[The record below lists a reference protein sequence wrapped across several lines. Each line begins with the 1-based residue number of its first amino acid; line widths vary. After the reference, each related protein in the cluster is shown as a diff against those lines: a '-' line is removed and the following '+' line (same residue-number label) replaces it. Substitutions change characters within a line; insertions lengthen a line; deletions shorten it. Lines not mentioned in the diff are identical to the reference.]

1 MKKLTFLFAF
11 TLLLSACGS
20 SFDQQAAFDEVMD
33 VHDAAMPKIGEVMN
47 LKKQVLAK
55 AESATD
61 EAIKAE
67 LNTLAE
73 ELGTAQEGMMVWMR
87 SWSGAF
93 EPHKNGETTIDEQK
107 AFFAAEMEKV
117 TKVKDDIFNSIEKA
131 KKELK

>member
-33 VHDAAMPKIGEVMN
+33 MHDAAMPKIGEVMN

-61 EAIKAE
+61 EAVKAE

-87 SWSGAF
+87 SWVGAF
-93 EPHKNGETTIDEQK
+93 EPHKNGETTIEEQK